1 MGDFSSGMAADCGK
15 AQHGNDTTTE
25 AVRRA
30 RQNCEESLSAQAERH
45 RVSQKTMAMATWTSV
60 ANLPT
65 GPSFA
70 KATVPMHNSEAMVIA
85 FRRHTL
91 LQLNDYMTRPPHC

>member
-1 MGDFSSGMAADCGK
+1 MGDFSPGMAADCGT

-30 RQNCEESLSAQAERH
+30 RQNCEANLSALAEPH
-45 RVSQKTMAMATWTSV
+45 RVSQKTMATWTSV

-70 KATVPMHNSEAMVIA
+70 KATVPMHNAEAMVVA